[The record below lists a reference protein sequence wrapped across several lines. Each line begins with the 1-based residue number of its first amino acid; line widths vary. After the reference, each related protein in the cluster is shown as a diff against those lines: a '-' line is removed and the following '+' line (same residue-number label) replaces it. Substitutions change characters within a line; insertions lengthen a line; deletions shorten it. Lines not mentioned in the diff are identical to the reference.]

1 MSAAGMTLSPTIE
14 ADIAATRRRLY
25 KSIDKRAQIA
35 QGRHPNT
42 ASRSVGQLYRD
53 REAEK
58 ARKTRLG
65 GLTNGA

>member
-1 MSAAGMTLSPTIE
+1 MTLSPTIE
-14 ADIAATRRRLY
+14 ADLADTKRRLHNA
-25 KSIDKRAQIA
+25 IDKRAQIA

-58 ARKTRLG
+58 RRKTQLG
-65 GLTNGA
+65 G